1 VETLFRDRRHA
12 GRELARRLVPVDD
25 GAVVVALPRGGLP
38 VAYEVARSL
47 GAPLDVLV
55 VRKLGAPGHAELAIG
70 AIASGGARVLNGD
83 LVRSLRLDDATIARI
98 EAVEARELAR
108 RERLYRGSRPPL
120 EVAGRTVILVDD
132 GIATGATMLAAVQ
145 ALKQLEASRVIVAAP
160 VGAPGSLARLAAE
173 ADEVVCLHQ
182 PHDLVSVGQWFQDFS
197 QTTDDEVRELLSRG
211 GPTGHG
217 S

>member
-1 VETLFRDRRHA
+1 M
-12 GRELARRLVPVDD
+12 ARRLVPVDD

-70 AIASGGARVLNGD
+70 AIASGGAKVLNGD

-98 EAVEARELAR
+98 ESVEARELAR

-132 GIATGATMLAAVQ
+132 GVATGATMLAAVQ

-182 PHDLVSVGQWFQDFS
+182 PHDLVSVGQWYQDFS

>member
-1 VETLFRDRRHA
+1 AD
-12 GRELARRLVPVDD
+12 
-25 GAVVVALPRGGLP
+25 
-38 VAYEVARSL
+38 EVARSL

-145 ALKQLEASRVIVAAP
+145 ALKHLEASRVIVAAP